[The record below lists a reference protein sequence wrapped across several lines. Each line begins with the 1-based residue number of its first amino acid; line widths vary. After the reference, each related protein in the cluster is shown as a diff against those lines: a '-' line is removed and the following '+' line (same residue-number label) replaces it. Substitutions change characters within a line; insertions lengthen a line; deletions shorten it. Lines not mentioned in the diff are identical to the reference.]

1 MKRLL
6 VIAVMAMLTVPDG
19 AEGGAFPGENGRI
32 AFTVVGP
39 PFNQRD
45 VASVE
50 PSGEAQ
56 FNLTDDGISSHPA
69 WSPDGTRIA
78 FARGTDVYTMDEY
91 GHDKQLV
98 LDWDATVGDL
108 DWSPDGARLVAE
120 LPNCAEFDCAPDI
133 YVFGLDGS
141 GLTNLT
147 SEFFDDHHPSWSPD
161 GTKIAFDS
169 AQSGD
174 QDVYTIEPDGTG
186 LTNVTAGDPAYATDP
201 DWSPD
206 GTQLIYDGAVF
217 SPDGTAR
224 AWNGITTTEHPS
236 GITSPPNNTQHREP
250 DWQPRPTYPE
260 PPVAEATFPRP
271 RGATPLRVPLVDTFA
286 PCGSPTRMPNRTHGA
301 PLSYPSCAPP
311 ITGSFRLVLGTPDAN
326 GFSAAGVGSVTLR
339 VKVGNP
345 STPGNQ
351 ADVRLEVSQT
361 DVRAN
366 LVAGRP
372 DYTGELL
379 AELPLRVTDMFNS
392 DGPGG
397 AATVM
402 DFRLRAVV
410 PCADNGDPNDG
421 GACDTSTTANA
432 LAAGAVRESRRAIW
446 ELGQVRVFDGG
457 ADGVALTEPNAQF
470 LKQGLFVP

>member
-6 VIAVMAMLTVPDG
+6 VLAAMAMLALPDG

-45 VASVE
+45 VASVD
-50 PSGEAQ
+50 PSGDAQ

-78 FARGTDVYTMDEY
+78 FARGTDVYTMDEC

-186 LTNVTAGDPAYATDP
+186 LTNVTAGDPAYAADP

-206 GTQLIYDGAVF
+206 GTQLIYDGEVF

-224 AWNGITTTEHPS
+224 AWNGISTTEHPS
-236 GITSPPNNTQHREP
+236 GITNPPNNTQHRSP
-250 DWQPRPTYPE
+250 TGSRGRPTRSRRSRRRHSRARAA
-260 PPVAEATFPRP
+260 PPLCACRSSTPSPPAAHPRARRTGRTARRSAIRRVRRRSPARSASCSAP
-271 RGATPLRVPLVDTFA
+271 R
-286 PCGSPTRMPNRTHGA
+286 TRM
-301 PLSYPSCAPP
+301 
-311 ITGSFRLVLGTPDAN
+311 D
-326 GFSAAGVGSVTLR
+326 
-339 VKVGNP
+339 
-345 STPGNQ
+345 
-351 ADVRLEVSQT
+351 
-361 DVRAN
+361 
-366 LVAGRP
+366 
-372 DYTGELL
+372 
-379 AELPLRVTDMFNS
+379 
-392 DGPGG
+392 
-397 AATVM
+397 
-402 DFRLRAVV
+402 
-410 PCADNGDPNDG
+410 
-421 GACDTSTTANA
+421 
-432 LAAGAVRESRRAIW
+432 SRRRAS
-446 ELGQVRVFDGG
+446 D
-457 ADGVALTEPNAQF
+457 P
-470 LKQGLFVP
+470 